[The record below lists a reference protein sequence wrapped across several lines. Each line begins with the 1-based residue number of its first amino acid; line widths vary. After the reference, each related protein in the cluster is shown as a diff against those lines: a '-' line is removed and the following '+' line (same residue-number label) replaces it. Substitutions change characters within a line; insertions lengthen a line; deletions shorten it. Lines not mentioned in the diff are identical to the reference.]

1 MDSVP
6 YGGVDGSVLT
16 AKAIMNPNDRQ
27 RHRTKAECKVF
38 PESLLP
44 NVYLIGSTLFFCGS
58 AAVLYRVTMN
68 VSDEWD
74 LLQESRMSLHAMTET
89 DLEIDEECIDE
100 EV

>member
-1 MDSVP
+1 
-6 YGGVDGSVLT
+6 
-16 AKAIMNPNDRQ
+16 MNPNDRQ